1 MIKYQSNYDEPGIH
15 ILPHRFHCTLTK
27 EDKAYQEGKDYRLLL
42 EIGAIIG
49 LVLLIFSF
57 QAWKQTRAKERKAE
71 PMQLT
76 IQIDDI
82 PQTVQERIA
91 PAPARPSVPIASE
104 DEDIPDDETI
114 EFTDLDL
121 EEIPPPPP
129 PLAPQVDEDTPI
141 FIPYDEPPEPI
152 GGLQAIMENLEYPEI
167 ARVSGIEGI
176 TILYLLIDEKGDLQ
190 NIKIAKSMGF
200 DVCDQAAIEAVK
212 KVRWKP
218 AMQRDMPVKVW
229 FGVPIAFQLRQ

>member
-15 ILPHRFHCTLTK
+15 ILPHRFYCTLTK
-27 EDKAYQEGKDYRLLL
+27 EDKAFQEGKDYHKLL
-42 EIGAIIG
+42 EFGAIIG
-49 LVLLIFSF
+49 LTVLIIIF
-57 QAWKQTRAKERKAE
+57 QIWKQPEAKERKIE
-71 PMQLT
+71 PMSLT

-82 PQTVQERIA
+82 PQTTQERVA

-104 DEDIPDDETI
+104 DEDIPEDETI

-141 FIPYDEPPEPI
+141 FVPYDKPPEPV

-167 ARVSGIEGI
+167 ARVSGVEGV
-176 TILYLLIDEKGDLQ
+176 TILYLLIDENGEIQ
-190 NIKIAKSMGF
+190 NVKIAKSMGF

-212 KVRWKP
+212 KVKWKP
-218 AMQRDMPVKVW
+218 AMQRDTPVKVW
-229 FGVPIAFQLRQ
+229 FGVPIAFQLME